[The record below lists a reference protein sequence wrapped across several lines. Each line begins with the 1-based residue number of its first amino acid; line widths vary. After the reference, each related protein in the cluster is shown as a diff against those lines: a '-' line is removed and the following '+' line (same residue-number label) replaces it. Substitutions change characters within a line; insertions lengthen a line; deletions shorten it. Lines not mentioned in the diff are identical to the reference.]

1 MVKVLN
7 DGSIIFPRQ
16 AALSMLSCESGSCL
30 YLGKMRRCNHFR
42 RLNKPF
48 HYDTLPLWNIKLH
61 ERAGIEIDDH
71 LRSSRT
77 IREIGLPLT
86 VTGRLAPLGLP
97 PLHEPIPFQLSSL
110 ASCASE

>member
-1 MVKVLN
+1 MPDGLRHILLAHVL
-7 DGSIIFPRQ
+7 GQ
-16 AALSMLSCESGSCL
+16 LSGHLLVRSK
-30 YLGKMRRCNHFR
+30 Y
-42 RLNKPF
+42 LNKPF
-48 HYDTLPLWNIKLH
+48 HHDTLPLWNIKLH